1 MKNKIL
7 IIGSE
12 GFIGKSIS
20 QYFLT
25 LGHIVFT
32 ADIVNL
38 SKSNYLFLKSDI
50 SNLPNLF
57 KHKNFDICIN
67 ASGLANVSNSFDES
81 NQDFVANVFN
91 VHIILEAI
99 KLFNKNCKFINL
111 SSAAVYGNPKSYP
124 ISELDDLN
132 PISPYGY
139 HKLMSEVLC
148 CEYNKVFDI
157 QTISL
162 RIFSVYG
169 PGSRKQLFW
178 DIYKKIEKS
187 SNGTIEIIGNG
198 DESRDFIFID
208 DLLEAVSCIIE
219 NSTFD
224 GGAINVASGEETLIK
239 NAIYTFVN
247 LLQPSIKIIF
257 DNKVRNG
264 DPSNWQADISLLES
278 FGFKHKYNLEFG
290 LNKYVTWLKQQ

>member
-1 MKNKIL
+1 MRIL

-124 ISELDDLN
+124 ISELDYLN

-148 CEYNKVFDI
+148 CEYNKVFGI
-157 QTISL
+157 HTLSL

-178 DIYKKIEKS
+178 DVYKKIENS
-187 SNGTIEIIGNG
+187 SNGAIELIGNG

-208 DLLEAVSCIIE
+208 DLLEAVNCIVD

-247 LLQPSIKIIF
+247 LFQPSIKIIF
-257 DNKVRNG
+257 DNKIRNG
-264 DPSNWQADISLLES
+264 DPSNWQADITLLKS
-278 FGFKHKYNLEFG
+278 FGFKHKYSLEFG
-290 LNKYVTWLKQQ
+290 LNKYVTWLKQH